1 MEARLIH
8 KGEAIEY
15 TPTVD
20 TPAGTVVVVETLVGV
35 TKLDIPAGV
44 LGALAMI
51 GVFDVA
57 KAIGAGTAIA
67 MGIEVY
73 WDDTAKVATFDPT
86 GNKLMGKAV
95 ADAGDDDA
103 IVRVRL

>member
-15 TPTVD
+15 TPSVD
-20 TPAGTVVVVETLVGV
+20 TAAGTVVVIDSLIGV

-51 GVFDVA
+51 GVFDVV
-57 KAIGAGTAIA
+57 KAAGAGTAFT
-67 MGIEVY
+67 MGQEVY
-73 WDDTAKVATFDPT
+73 WNDTAKVATIDPT
-86 GNKLMGKAV
+86 GNKLLGKAV
-95 ADAGDDDA
+95 ADAGDDDVL
-103 IVRVRL
+103 VRVRL